1 MGLEEIQGGLHRYY
15 DRLTSGICLIGMET
29 GEPILFVNKG
39 MLKIYHCM
47 DEVEFYR
54 FTGRRFRGMVDG
66 EDYYPI
72 AHMSEPDR
80 SEFVTFRFRTRDD
93 HFRRAEGS
101 ASVIS
106 LEDGTKAWLLQIISS
121 ELKGSSAQNDPLTG
135 LLGMRLFFKRA
146 LQVARRESPKG
157 HLSAYCPIYFNLTNF
172 RLYNSLHGLS
182 AGDHCLKRIAALL
195 RQYFPGALIAH
206 FSADGFGVLA
216 MRENIFQ
223 NIEVICSRVNAY
235 INNSNIVLKAGVCLL
250 EEDDIHIVRHTF
262 DMAKIAC
269 DTIKTDATRCWAVYT
284 RDMGEA
290 LEKRA
295 FVLENFNAALE
306 KGHIKVYYQPVIRAM
321 TGKICGVEALAR
333 WEDPVY
339 GRLMP
344 NVFIPVLEQAR
355 LIHKLD
361 IYVLDQVAK
370 QLHYRLVNKRS
381 VLPVSVNLSRHDFNL
396 MDPYA
401 MVEKI
406 ITRYDLQR
414 DYIRI
419 EVTET
424 ALVKEK
430 HNLIQTLRQFQ
441 RSGYQVW
448 LDDFGSAYSS
458 LNVLHNYHFD
468 ELKIDM
474 AFLRNFNEKS
484 RRILKAIVL
493 MAKELGVHTLA
504 EGAETKAQVD
514 FLKQVGCEKI
524 QGYYFGQPMSYED
537 IQIFCENYEYGQET
551 RREEPVYDK
560 AGLINVV
567 TDVPVAIFHY
577 DGKQAVVLSANPA
590 FRQII
595 CDALPGYNGVDMPL
609 RIEDLFFRQRLQP
622 CLDELVASGREQVV
636 TYIERDHYLQLRLE
650 LIGGTQGRYL
660 CRACVYHIADTG
672 KDRETHQIDYLLR
685 NILKLYRDLYYLNP
699 KDDTCKVIK
708 TCMPNRVEGQVLH
721 GIQSIIRDYADRFVY
736 SDDRN
741 RFLSFLDFDNVCR
754 QTSQSQTASDSS
766 VFRIK
771 QADGS
776 YHWTVFLVLLLRDDG
791 RQNLLLCCRE
801 DVWETARDRKS
812 LLPILA
818 TSFGIHELEPARQ
831 PYFRLL
837 RELCQ
842 AMIHYSGIK
851 FFWKDRARR
860 FAGVSQSFL
869 DYYGLKDEKAL
880 IGKTD
885 EDLGWIVND
894 RVYRDAE
901 MAVLEK
907 GQVTRDVLGQCLVQG
922 RLHQIASTKF
932 PIYRGKRIIGLL
944 GYFEDVDESSRHQA
958 QLHTVSLIDA
968 ETGLLNF
975 RGLLLVGEDYMEA
988 YRRYGTDYVCVVL
1001 EVPEYEQVFR
1011 DYGDEV
1017 AGKLLQAITDQLLTL
1032 HSLKGSLAHL
1042 SGCRF
1047 FYITHQSL
1055 DRDFRNTLLGLTN
1068 AIHSLTDIG
1077 GYSCTLY
1084 LQYAIVQGSEGRDF
1098 DEIMQLLR
1106 ERLKDAEEQRY
1117 GQAVYIGD
1125 RLVFDKEKFDKLDE
1139 EVSII
1144 DPDTYELV
1152 YVNEYMQKSYG
1163 FSDAYSWVG
1172 EKCYKLLYG
1181 LDRPCDDCINGQLRR
1196 DCFCTVTRRNRK
1208 TGQNLFMRT
1217 TLIPW
1222 QGKNYRFSMAA
1233 DINQYINRDLAENRV
1248 IFREVM
1254 ANDVIAIGMREAD
1267 PSVGLQKMLAH
1278 IGRSLQAERVL
1289 IFEEQGSRVSAT
1301 YEWHQEDL
1309 QPVAHTVQHI
1319 PINSLRPLYAKF
1331 DTKQMA
1337 IIEDVQSFL
1346 RDNPGFTP
1354 YISGVRRLV
1363 SGHLTQ
1369 SGRSLGFTEVINP
1382 SALAFKSAGLLLSTL
1397 TLFLAIMLRNR
1408 DIFRSLERIS
1418 TTDQLTGVGNRRGF
1432 SEYLRT
1438 LSDGMSLA
1446 FIFGDLNGLKQINDT
1461 QGHEAGDQL
1470 ICQAAR
1476 IMKSLT
1482 DDSAVFRMGGD
1493 EFMLVVRNVDKT
1505 QARRIIRDLR
1515 ARYRSSGISMALGCI
1530 VCHAPIVNIDD
1541 VISQVDREM
1550 YADKERIYGRRQ
1562 S

>member
-1 MGLEEIQGGLHRYY
+1 MDVASIQAELHRYY
-15 DRLTSGICLIGMET
+15 DKLIAGVCLIGMDES
-29 GEPILFVNKG
+29 EPILFVNRG
-39 MLKIYHCM
+39 LLDMYHCG
-47 DEVEFYR
+47 DEGEFYR
-54 FTGRRFRGMVDG
+54 LTGKVRKSMI
-66 EDYYPI
+66 EAADYRPLDKADDAGRPKFI
-72 AHMSEPDR
+72 
-80 SEFVTFRFRTRDD
+80 TFRFRT
-93 HFRRAEGS
+93 
-101 ASVIS
+101 
-106 LEDGTKAWLLQIISS
+106 
-121 ELKGSSAQNDPLTG
+121 
-135 LLGMRLFFKRA
+135 
-146 LQVARRESPKG
+146 
-157 HLSAYCPIYFNLTNF
+157 
-172 RLYNSLHGLS
+172 
-182 AGDHCLKRIAALL
+182 
-195 RQYFPGALIAH
+195 
-206 FSADGFGVLA
+206 
-216 MRENIFQ
+216 
-223 NIEVICSRVNAY
+223 
-235 INNSNIVLKAGVCLL
+235 
-250 EEDDIHIVRHTF
+250 
-262 DMAKIAC
+262 
-269 DTIKTDATRCWAVYT
+269 
-284 RDMGEA
+284 
-290 LEKRA
+290 
-295 FVLENFNAALE
+295 
-306 KGHIKVYYQPVIRAM
+306 
-321 TGKICGVEALAR
+321 
-333 WEDPVY
+333 
-339 GRLMP
+339 
-344 NVFIPVLEQAR
+344 
-355 LIHKLD
+355 
-361 IYVLDQVAK
+361 
-370 QLHYRLVNKRS
+370 
-381 VLPVSVNLSRHDFNL
+381 
-396 MDPYA
+396 
-401 MVEKI
+401 
-406 ITRYDLQR
+406 
-414 DYIRI
+414 
-419 EVTET
+419 
-424 ALVKEK
+424 
-430 HNLIQTLRQFQ
+430 
-441 RSGYQVW
+441 
-448 LDDFGSAYSS
+448 
-458 LNVLHNYHFD
+458 
-468 ELKIDM
+468 
-474 AFLRNFNEKS
+474 
-484 RRILKAIVL
+484 
-493 MAKELGVHTLA
+493 
-504 EGAETKAQVD
+504 
-514 FLKQVGCEKI
+514 
-524 QGYYFGQPMSYED
+524 
-537 IQIFCENYEYGQET
+537 
-551 RREEPVYDK
+551 
-560 AGLINVV
+560 
-567 TDVPVAIFHY
+567 
-577 DGKQAVVLSANPA
+577 
-590 FRQII
+590 
-595 CDALPGYNGVDMPL
+595 
-609 RIEDLFFRQRLQP
+609 
-622 CLDELVASGREQVV
+622 
-636 TYIERDHYLQLRLE
+636 
-650 LIGGTQGRYL
+650 
-660 CRACVYHIADTG
+660 
-672 KDRETHQIDYLLR
+672 
-685 NILKLYRDLYYLNP
+685 
-699 KDDTCKVIK
+699 
-708 TCMPNRVEGQVLH
+708 
-721 GIQSIIRDYADRFVY
+721 
-736 SDDRN
+736 
-741 RFLSFLDFDNVCR
+741 
-754 QTSQSQTASDSS
+754 
-766 VFRIK
+766 
-771 QADGS
+771 ADGS
-776 YHWTVFLVLLLRDDG
+776 YHWTVFLVLLLRVDN
-791 RQNLLLCCRE
+791 RQDLLLCCRE

-842 AMIHYSGIK
+842 SMIHYSGIK

-894 RVYRDAE
+894 CVYREAE
-901 MAVLEK
+901 MAILEK
-907 GQVTRDVLGQCLVQG
+907 GQVTRDVLGQCLFQG
-922 RLHQIASTKF
+922 RLRQIASTKF

-975 RGLLLVGEDYMEA
+975 RGLLLVGENYMEA

-1248 IFREVM
+1248 IFREAM

-1309 QPVAHTVQHI
+1309 QPIAHTVQHI
-1319 PINSLRPLYAKF
+1319 PINSLRPLYAKS

-1408 DIFRSLERIS
+1408 DIFRSLERLGA
-1418 TTDQLTGVGNRRGF
+1418 TDRMTGVGNRRGF
-1432 SEYLRT
+1432 AEYLRA
-1438 LSDGMSLA
+1438 LPDGMSLA
-1446 FIFGDLNGLKQINDT
+1446 FIFGDLNGPQT
-1461 QGHEAGDQL
+1461 DQ
-1470 ICQAAR
+1470 
-1476 IMKSLT
+1476 
-1482 DDSAVFRMGGD
+1482 
-1493 EFMLVVRNVDKT
+1493 
-1505 QARRIIRDLR
+1505 
-1515 ARYRSSGISMALGCI
+1515 
-1530 VCHAPIVNIDD
+1530 
-1541 VISQVDREM
+1541 
-1550 YADKERIYGRRQ
+1550 
-1562 S
+1562 

>member
-1 MGLEEIQGGLHRYY
+1 MDVASIQAELHRYY
-15 DRLTSGICLIGMET
+15 DKLIAGVCLIGMDES
-29 GEPILFVNKG
+29 EPILFVNRG
-39 MLKIYHCM
+39 LLDMYHCG
-47 DEVEFYR
+47 DEGEFYR
-54 FTGRRFRGMVDG
+54 LTGKVRKGMI
-66 EDYYPI
+66 EAADYRPLDKADDAGRPKFI
-72 AHMSEPDR
+72 
-80 SEFVTFRFRTRDD
+80 TFRFRT
-93 HFRRAEGS
+93 
-101 ASVIS
+101 
-106 LEDGTKAWLLQIISS
+106 
-121 ELKGSSAQNDPLTG
+121 
-135 LLGMRLFFKRA
+135 
-146 LQVARRESPKG
+146 
-157 HLSAYCPIYFNLTNF
+157 
-172 RLYNSLHGLS
+172 
-182 AGDHCLKRIAALL
+182 
-195 RQYFPGALIAH
+195 
-206 FSADGFGVLA
+206 
-216 MRENIFQ
+216 
-223 NIEVICSRVNAY
+223 
-235 INNSNIVLKAGVCLL
+235 
-250 EEDDIHIVRHTF
+250 
-262 DMAKIAC
+262 
-269 DTIKTDATRCWAVYT
+269 
-284 RDMGEA
+284 
-290 LEKRA
+290 
-295 FVLENFNAALE
+295 
-306 KGHIKVYYQPVIRAM
+306 
-321 TGKICGVEALAR
+321 
-333 WEDPVY
+333 
-339 GRLMP
+339 
-344 NVFIPVLEQAR
+344 
-355 LIHKLD
+355 
-361 IYVLDQVAK
+361 
-370 QLHYRLVNKRS
+370 
-381 VLPVSVNLSRHDFNL
+381 
-396 MDPYA
+396 
-401 MVEKI
+401 
-406 ITRYDLQR
+406 
-414 DYIRI
+414 
-419 EVTET
+419 
-424 ALVKEK
+424 
-430 HNLIQTLRQFQ
+430 
-441 RSGYQVW
+441 
-448 LDDFGSAYSS
+448 
-458 LNVLHNYHFD
+458 
-468 ELKIDM
+468 
-474 AFLRNFNEKS
+474 
-484 RRILKAIVL
+484 
-493 MAKELGVHTLA
+493 
-504 EGAETKAQVD
+504 
-514 FLKQVGCEKI
+514 
-524 QGYYFGQPMSYED
+524 
-537 IQIFCENYEYGQET
+537 
-551 RREEPVYDK
+551 
-560 AGLINVV
+560 
-567 TDVPVAIFHY
+567 
-577 DGKQAVVLSANPA
+577 
-590 FRQII
+590 
-595 CDALPGYNGVDMPL
+595 
-609 RIEDLFFRQRLQP
+609 
-622 CLDELVASGREQVV
+622 
-636 TYIERDHYLQLRLE
+636 
-650 LIGGTQGRYL
+650 
-660 CRACVYHIADTG
+660 
-672 KDRETHQIDYLLR
+672 
-685 NILKLYRDLYYLNP
+685 
-699 KDDTCKVIK
+699 
-708 TCMPNRVEGQVLH
+708 
-721 GIQSIIRDYADRFVY
+721 
-736 SDDRN
+736 
-741 RFLSFLDFDNVCR
+741 
-754 QTSQSQTASDSS
+754 
-766 VFRIK
+766 
-771 QADGS
+771 ADGS
-776 YHWTVFLVLLLRDDG
+776 YHWTVFLVLLLRVDN
-791 RQNLLLCCRE
+791 RQDLLLCCRE

-842 AMIHYSGIK
+842 SMIHYSGIK

-894 RVYRDAE
+894 CVYREAE

-907 GQVTRDVLGQCLVQG
+907 GQVTRDVLGQCLFQG
-922 RLHQIASTKF
+922 RLRQIASTKF

-975 RGLLLVGEDYMEA
+975 RGLLLVGENYMEA

-1248 IFREVM
+1248 IFREAM

-1309 QPVAHTVQHI
+1309 QPIAHTVQHI
-1319 PINSLRPLYAKF
+1319 PINSLRPLYAKS

-1397 TLFLAIMLRNR
+1397 TLFLASMLRNR
-1408 DIFRSLERIS
+1408 DTFRSLERLS
-1418 TTDQLTGVGNRRGF
+1418 TTDQLTGAGNRRGF
-1432 SEYLRT
+1432 TEYIRAVP
-1438 LSDGMSLA
+1438 DGIFLA
-1446 FIFGDLNGLKQINDT
+1446 FIFGDLNGLKRINDT
-1461 QGHEAGDQL
+1461 QGHEAGDHLLQ
-1470 ICQAAR
+1470 QAVR
-1476 IMKSLT
+1476 HMKALSG
-1482 DDSAVFRMGGD
+1482 DNAVFRMGGD
-1493 EFMLVVRNVDKT
+1493 EFMVIARNASEQQAQQLVRE
-1505 QARRIIRDLR
+1505 LL
-1515 ARYRSSGISMALGCI
+1515 ARYRSSGISMALGVV
-1530 VCHAPIVNIDD
+1530 VCQTPIANIDE
-1541 VISQVDREM
+1541 VLSQADREM
-1550 YADKERIYGRRQ
+1550 YTDKERIYTSWRH